1 MCAVVTMQVYESRVD
16 FKARLTFRT
25 LIPCS
30 EMTIL
35 QQDTFVFS
43 RKLQQLTR
51 IHSLFS
57 LRNTPMKTCCTSVMF
72 VYLGLLLTLQENAQH
87 NSKISHE
94 EVSANIPTLSD
105 FQEVIYTLWHDA
117 WPNNNFELMKE
128 LYPQVRG
135 LTEN

>member
-43 RKLQQLTR
+43 RKLQQSPFFILSSHLG
-51 IHSLFS
+51 IH
-57 LRNTPMKTCCTSVMF
+57 
-72 VYLGLLLTLQENAQH
+72 Q
-87 NSKISHE
+87 
-94 EVSANIPTLSD
+94 
-105 FQEVIYTLWHDA
+105 
-117 WPNNNFELMKE
+117 
-128 LYPQVRG
+128 
-135 LTEN
+135 